1 MFKVI
6 IAGSRSF
13 NQYDLIKAKLDFY
26 FSNRLPAV
34 EIVSGTVRGADVLGE
49 HYAKEHNLKVKKF
62 LANWDLYGKRAGII
76 RNEQMAKEAD
86 ALVAF
91 WDGHSSGTKHI
102 IDKMKKMEKPVR
114 IVLFTL

>member
-49 HYAKEHNLKVKKF
+49 KIKGYSSLLRVVKA
-62 LANWDLYGKRAGII
+62 LEKR
-76 RNEQMAKEAD
+76 R
-86 ALVAF
+86 
-91 WDGHSSGTKHI
+91 
-102 IDKMKKMEKPVR
+102 
-114 IVLFTL
+114 